1 MTTREPKTLGPRL
14 TDWATYLVFVGAK
27 LTWINAKPGF
37 CLKPTKSMGEN
48 DVLQGRLMT
57 TRKRKYAPIPL
68 PATRQ
73 SEEAG
78 DKSSLSPDVAPVE
91 VSNLALPDHREGLE
105 ACQGSPRR
113 SKAAEAEPR
122 PNQAL
127 DAPVVLLDDV
137 VEIFAL
143 PHASS
148 APEFAVSLHV
158 YDCPWISGVLVDRE
172 GARVHD
178 MRLHERPAKEPLR
191 RHRIS
196 PSRQQKIDRLP
207 AAVDRPIEIGPAPLH
222 ANIGFVHPPGAIAYP
237 QMRADPFLKLLGIG
251 LDGSNGR
258 SSCGPPRH
266 RGR

>member
-1 MTTREPKTLGPRL
+1 MR
-14 TDWATYLVFVGAK
+14 DWLILAT
-27 LTWINAKPGF
+27 
-37 CLKPTKSMGEN
+37 

-172 GARVHD
+172 GARFTTCGCTS
-178 MRLHERPAKEPLR
+178 ALR
-191 RHRIS
+191 KNRFAATA
-196 PSRQQKIDRLP
+196 SR
-207 AAVDRPIEIGPAPLH
+207 
-222 ANIGFVHPPGAIAYP
+222 
-237 QMRADPFLKLLGIG
+237 RADNKKSIV
-251 LDGSNGR
+251 
-258 SSCGPPRH
+258 CPRLSTA
-266 RGR
+266 R

>member
-1 MTTREPKTLGPRL
+1 
-14 TDWATYLVFVGAK
+14 
-27 LTWINAKPGF
+27 
-37 CLKPTKSMGEN
+37 
-48 DVLQGRLMT
+48 MT

-172 GARVHD
+172 GARFTTCGCTS
-178 MRLHERPAKEPLR
+178 ALR
-191 RHRIS
+191 KNRFAATA
-196 PSRQQKIDRLP
+196 SR
-207 AAVDRPIEIGPAPLH
+207 
-222 ANIGFVHPPGAIAYP
+222 
-237 QMRADPFLKLLGIG
+237 RADNKKSIV
-251 LDGSNGR
+251 
-258 SSCGPPRH
+258 CPRLSTA
-266 RGR
+266 R

>member
-1 MTTREPKTLGPRL
+1 MSRPSRFRIWPFRII
-14 TDWATYLVFVGAK
+14 A
-27 LTWINAKPGF
+27 
-37 CLKPTKSMGEN
+37 
-48 DVLQGRLMT
+48 
-57 TRKRKYAPIPL
+57 
-68 PATRQ
+68 
-73 SEEAG
+73 
-78 DKSSLSPDVAPVE
+78 
-91 VSNLALPDHREGLE
+91 LALPDHREGLE

-222 ANIGFVHPPGAIAYP
+222 ANIVSSTRQEP
-237 QMRADPFLKLLGIG
+237 LLIRRC
-251 LDGSNGR
+251 GR
-258 SSCGPPRH
+258 TRFSSSSA
-266 RGR
+266 